1 MDKGFNLTLSNHIS
15 GIFALN
21 KRIVENTA
29 KFLIHVYRNFR
40 YLLTEVGC

>member
-29 KFLIHVYRNFR
+29 KFLFTYTKISDT
-40 YLLTEVGC
+40 L

>member
-29 KFLIHVYRNFR
+29 KFSFMY
-40 YLLTEVGC
+40 TEFQIPFD